1 MRFIYYMR
9 NYKDIVLIAIL
20 LLAPVFG
27 HAQSFKNA
35 QSVVLAHTW
44 GSQRLPGAIWG
55 IAVSD
60 VDGDGIE
67 ETLLLKSNQLVVGH
81 INDNGFVP
89 ESTYEW
95 DGLLEAVKLY
105 TVNLDDD
112 AAEEIIVSAM
122 EANRPSSFGL
132 KFTDGKFETLF
143 SKAPWHL
150 RVLRDNIGK
159 LLIGQQW
166 DTTSFFQGPI
176 YFLSVEGKKIKRG
189 ERLPLPKWATIY
201 NFDALGTDSR
211 LVRIE
216 PYEHVMIYEKRGK
229 KFKRIWSS
237 GGRYGGGLNL
247 VDFEAR
253 QPLGE
258 ANQEGV
264 IINREPLVITGGTPL
279 ILAVEHDVPLKGVIG
294 RRAWIPRGKIVAFGE
309 DPSLGFQNKFET
321 VEIQGYIADYAVF
334 EKKLIVPVQIQP
346 SMWRENEE
354 STLLIFDLPI
364 TSIQ

>member
-1 MRFIYYMR
+1 MKKGFQ
-9 NYKDIVLIAIL
+9 IL
-20 LLAPVFG
+20 LAAVLFLVPAVSG
-27 HAQSFKNA
+27 AQSFKNA

-55 IAVSD
+55 IAISD
-60 VDGDGIE
+60 VDGDGTV
-67 ETLLLKSNQLVVGH
+67 ETLLLKRNQLVVGH
-81 INDNGFVP
+81 INDSGFAP

-112 AAEEIIVSAM
+112 PAEEIVVSAM
-122 EANRPSSFGL
+122 EADDPSSFGL
-132 KFTDGKFETLF
+132 KFKDGKFETIF
-143 SKAPWHL
+143 SNAPWHL
-150 RVLRDNIGK
+150 RVLQDNIGK

-166 DTTSFFQGPI
+166 DTTSFFEGPI
-176 YFLSVEGKKIKRG
+176 YFLSVEGKKIKRT
-189 ERLPLPKWATIY
+189 EKLPLPRWATIY
-201 NFDALGTDSR
+201 NFEALGTDSR
-211 LVRIE
+211 IVRLD

-229 KFKRIWSS
+229 KFKKIWSS
-237 GGRYGGGLNL
+237 GGRFGGGLNV

-253 QPLGE
+253 EPLGE
-258 ANQEGV
+258 ANQEGEV
-264 IINREPLVITGGTPL
+264 INREPLVITGGSAPL

-321 VEIQGYIADYAVF
+321 VEIQGYISDYAVF
-334 EKKLIVPVQIQP
+334 EKKLIAPVQLQS

-354 STLLIFDLPI
+354 STLLMFDLP
-364 TSIQ
+364 Q